1 MKKIKAAVV
10 GYGNIGHYTLQALQ
24 AAPDFEIVG
33 IVRRR
38 GAEDCPE
45 ELKKYAVVK
54 DIRELEKPDVAILCT
69 PTRSVEAYAKDI
81 LALGINNYFTG
92 IGSPVTDYA
101 DMGVFCVNGNEEIG
115 KLIADNTPFRGMVL
129 TGGVQ
134 DTCNEI
140 MAVVTGLHDGSMA
153 SGTVTNATT
162 LFVNEDTVEEYLS
175 TGNVVSVTEDDF

>member
-69 PTRSVEAYAKDI
+69 
-81 LALGINNYFTG
+81 
-92 IGSPVTDYA
+92 
-101 DMGVFCVNGNEEIG
+101 
-115 KLIADNTPFRGMVL
+115 
-129 TGGVQ
+129 
-134 DTCNEI
+134 
-140 MAVVTGLHDGSMA
+140 
-153 SGTVTNATT
+153 
-162 LFVNEDTVEEYLS
+162 
-175 TGNVVSVTEDDF
+175 